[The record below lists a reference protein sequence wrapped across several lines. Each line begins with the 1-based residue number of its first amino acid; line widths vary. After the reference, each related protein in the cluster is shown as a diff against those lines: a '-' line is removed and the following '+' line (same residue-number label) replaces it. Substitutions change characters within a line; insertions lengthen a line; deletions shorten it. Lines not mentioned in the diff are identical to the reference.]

1 MQNIPRWN
9 AKVAVY
15 KARNAGTKA
24 KEPGRASNQS
34 LKKSFA

>member
-15 KARNAGTKA
+15 KAGNAGTKA
-24 KEPGRASNQS
+24 KEPGRASS
-34 LKKSFA
+34 ETFKKSFA